1 MNLSIVYV
9 HSRGEVEGADSDCQG
24 SPWKT
29 REGVQ
34 PHQPGAQPSGQE
46 TEKGTNTQELPTN
59 ISLNLQVL
67 YYGNA
72 LCGLTVNEFSEFSI
86 CVF

>member
-1 MNLSIVYV
+1 MRVSVCL

-24 SPWKT
+24 PPWKT

-46 TEKGTNTQELPTN
+46 TEKGTKSQEWLSL
-59 ISLNLQVL
+59 IFLNL
-67 YYGNA
+67 
-72 LCGLTVNEFSEFSI
+72 
-86 CVF
+86 